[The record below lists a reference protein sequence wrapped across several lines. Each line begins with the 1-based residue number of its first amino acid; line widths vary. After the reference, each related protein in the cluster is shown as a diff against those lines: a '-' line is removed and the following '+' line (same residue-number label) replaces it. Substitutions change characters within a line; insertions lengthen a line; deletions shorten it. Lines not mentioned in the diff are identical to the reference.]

1 MIHTLEVSCRS
12 VTYPEMYRDTVFTIV
27 VYLGTYHDTVLNGGV
42 FPCSC
47 VLCFCGC
54 TRVSLCLFWSFEH
67 TCLSPDVS
75 SQGSLSK
82 VSNAEA
88 SQLEGTH
95 RVTSGTAYSCE
106 VRSSVCWCRPGWE
119 LGSFSCCRP
128 GWKPGILVLR
138 TRLGTWSSR
147 GVDQVGPGNFVLS

>member
-1 MIHTLEVSCRS
+1 MEIQYSRFLSILVRITILYSMVVSSRVPAFCVS
-12 VTYPEMYRDTVFTIV
+12 AVA
-27 VYLGTYHDTVLNGGV
+27 HA
-42 FPCSC
+42 FPC
-47 VLCFCGC
+47 VCFGLSNA
-54 TRVSLCLFWSFEH
+54 RVSLPMFHL
-67 TCLSPDVS
+67 
-75 SQGSLSK
+75 K
-82 VSNAEA
+82 VHCRKCPMQKRLNWKA
-88 SQLEGTH
+88 H

-138 TRLGTWSSR
+138 TRLGFWSSR